1 MMLLQQV
8 LETKELAVFVN
19 ELLTI
24 KNEENMWEFY
34 LHRVFDKSFEEFLD
48 DNRVVE
54 VPEANL
60 EATVKHSFEMLNNFQ
75 PT

>member
-8 LETKELAVFVN
+8 LDTRELAVFVT
-19 ELLTI
+19 ELLTV

-34 LHRVFDKSFEEFLD
+34 LHRVFDKSFEDFLA

-54 VPEANL
+54 VPEADL
-60 EATVKHSFEMLNNFQ
+60 ETTVKHSFDMLKNFQ

>member
-8 LETKELAVFVN
+8 LDTREFAEFVT

-34 LHRVFDKSFEEFLD
+34 LHRVFDKSFEDFLA

-54 VPEANL
+54 VPETNL